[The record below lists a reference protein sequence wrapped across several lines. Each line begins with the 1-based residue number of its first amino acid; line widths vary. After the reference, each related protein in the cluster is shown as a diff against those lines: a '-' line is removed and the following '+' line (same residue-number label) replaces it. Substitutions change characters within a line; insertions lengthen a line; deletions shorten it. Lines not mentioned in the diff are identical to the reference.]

1 MKDKVKFYRYFATFE
16 QDEDGITVEFPDL
29 PGAITCGQN
38 IDEAFQMAKDCLAL
52 HLFGM
57 EEDGDLIPAPSGI
70 DALNKLTAG
79 TGKNGCSNRGVHA
92 TLPEFHIRAIR
103 EKKTLTIPKWL
114 DDLAATNNVNYSR
127 ILQDALKEQLGVNER
142 R

>member
-38 IDEAFQMAKDCLAL
+38 IDEAGQMAKDCLAL

-57 EEDGDLIPAPSGI
+57 EEDGDLIPVPSGI
-70 DALNKLTAG
+70 DALNQLTAG
-79 TGKNGCSNRGVHA
+79 TGKIAALIEVFMPPYRNSISERSV
-92 TLPEFHIRAIR
+92 
-103 EKKTLTIPKWL
+103 KKTLTIPKWL